1 MHDANR
7 RQMARRSLM
16 AVGVVMLAAP
26 AVAQSSNFPSKP
38 LRIIVPYTPGGTT
51 DIATRLVAEPLSR
64 ALGQPVVVENRP
76 GANSILGAGAAA
88 SSPPDGYTM
97 VMVLPAHAANAT
109 LQAGRLPFDAMAS
122 FAPVSLVVLAP
133 LVLAGSRQIPGTRL
147 RDYLD
152 YARARPGAV
161 NFGSSGIGAT
171 AHLAMEM
178 LQQKAQL
185 QMVHIPYRGT
195 QPALQDLMAG
205 NISLL
210 FDTYST
216 LKSQF
221 DGGTIRPLGI
231 ALAERATF
239 APELPTVI
247 EEGVPGLVASSWC
260 MLLAPAGTPQPIV
273 DRLSTEVATIVREPA
288 MARRLQDLGFLV
300 EGRPPAATG
309 EFLRAE
315 IDRWA
320 EVIRTAK
327 VTVD

>member
-1 MHDANR
+1 
-7 RQMARRSLM
+7 
-16 AVGVVMLAAP
+16 
-26 AVAQSSNFPSKP
+26 
-38 LRIIVPYTPGGTT
+38 
-51 DIATRLVAEPLSR
+51 
-64 ALGQPVVVENRP
+64 
-76 GANSILGAGAAA
+76 
-88 SSPPDGYTM
+88 
-97 VMVLPAHAANAT
+97 
-109 LQAGRLPFDAMAS
+109 MAS

-221 DGGTIRPLGI
+221 DGVTIRPLGI